1 MSRRTPSL
9 LAFLIVAIGVLR
21 IAATY
26 TTFSETNDE
35 IMHLTAGLEL
45 YQEHRYTLQIVNP
58 PLPRVVIAFVPYLA
72 GVAFDASAPPI
83 ERLRRTFY
91 TTGRYKTTLVEARVG
106 TLVFFIIG
114 AVSMWLWGR
123 RELGDLGGILALL
136 LLTTQPSFL
145 GHSGLATHDAA
156 ATSGVALS
164 LLAFSRWL
172 ERPTAG
178 RAAALGAAAAFA
190 FLCKFSC
197 ILFVPLACAAIFG
210 VRLFF
215 DADVRANW
223 WRSTTLFASV
233 VVAALF
239 VWACYG
245 FSVGKVGTIAVP
257 APKLVLGIVQVGH
270 YDREGFLTYFMGRSS
285 LRGWKLYFP
294 VALALKTTIGFLLLL
309 LVGPFFFARRESTA
323 WRVYLEAIAASAA
336 IMAPAIPSALD
347 LGIRYILPIYVPL
360 SLGGAAAAMAMLR
373 DSRLVSRVVAC
384 LFVGWHIVAST
395 IAHPDYLAYFNEIA
409 GRDPSRY
416 LIDSNLDWGQDV
428 LRLRDTVRRLH
439 VNNLGV
445 SLMGPADLK
454 ALGFPPHYDANP
466 WVPTR
471 GWIAVSD
478 HSYRM
483 TLTKGGW
490 FWLDNRPYHRVGKS
504 IRLYWIE

>member
-1 MSRRTPSL
+1 MSRRTSSL
-9 LAFLIVAIGVLR
+9 LASLIVAIGVLR

-72 GVAFDASAPPI
+72 GVAYDASAPPI

-197 ILFVPLACAAIFG
+197 ISVRTAGMCRDFRRAPL
-210 VRLFF
+210 
-215 DADVRANW
+215 
-223 WRSTTLFASV
+223 
-233 VVAALF
+233 
-239 VWACYG
+239 
-245 FSVGKVGTIAVP
+245 
-257 APKLVLGIVQVGH
+257 
-270 YDREGFLTYFMGRSS
+270 
-285 LRGWKLYFP
+285 LR
-294 VALALKTTIGFLLLL
+294 
-309 LVGPFFFARRESTA
+309 
-323 WRVYLEAIAASAA
+323 
-336 IMAPAIPSALD
+336 
-347 LGIRYILPIYVPL
+347 
-360 SLGGAAAAMAMLR
+360 
-373 DSRLVSRVVAC
+373 C
-384 LFVGWHIVAST
+384 
-395 IAHPDYLAYFNEIA
+395 
-409 GRDPSRY
+409 
-416 LIDSNLDWGQDV
+416 
-428 LRLRDTVRRLH
+428 
-439 VNNLGV
+439 
-445 SLMGPADLK
+445 
-454 ALGFPPHYDANP
+454 
-466 WVPTR
+466 
-471 GWIAVSD
+471 
-478 HSYRM
+478 
-483 TLTKGGW
+483 
-490 FWLDNRPYHRVGKS
+490 
-504 IRLYWIE
+504 